1 MSEPNI
7 TWEQLEPGVDRPAG
21 TRHTFVVK
29 RQLITVIEVDD
40 LSFHFNSA
48 VMLPVAQIVDPGV
61 SKTKPVFGL
70 ATIKAALEQA
80 AGAGGFVLVAGHTDS
95 VGSEAVNVVVSQH
108 RADNVLAYLK
118 GDKAAWVKSAE
129 HHVVQDLQAILS
141 WIARTF
147 AIDCGP
153 GGVDGKWGPNS
164 RAALNR
170 FRKAF
175 NADHGGKLA
184 TSGPVSKKDWEAF
197 YDMYE
202 LGLARECEAPVD
214 ALAGKRG
221 AVQYL
226 DPAEL
231 ACGEAWPIEAKHKDN
246 VRSASNRRVEILFF
260 EDSDVP
266 DFQSEV
272 PPGRSIYRGE
282 LRFHRVYIKLEG
294 ELQPFKV
301 RLTLDNQPL
310 GDAAYQ
316 LLVDGHTLI
325 AKTNGDGVVEQQ
337 IPKGASSA
345 RIELKEH
352 GLSFRLRLTQ
362 GLADADTLIGVQRR
376 LQNLSYYDGELH
388 GELDEPTVA
397 SLRMFQREQSLE
409 VTGEPDGPTKGKLT
423 ELFGS

>member
-7 TWEQLEPGVDRPAG
+7 TWEELEPGVDRPAG

-29 RQLITVIEVDD
+29 RQLVTVIEVDD

-70 ATIKAALEQA
+70 ATIKAALQQA
-80 AGAGGFVLVAGHTDS
+80 EGAGGFVLVAGHTDS

-118 GDKAAWVKSAE
+118 GDKTGWVKSAE
-129 HHVVQDLQAILS
+129 HHVVQDLQAILT

-147 AIDCGP
+147 AIDCDP

-170 FRKAF
+170 FRVRF

-202 LGLARECEAPVD
+202 LGLAREMKVEVA

-221 AVQYL
+221 AVQFL
-226 DPAEL
+226 DPPEL
-231 ACGEAWPIEAKHKDN
+231 ACGEAWPIEAKHRDN

-272 PPGRSIYRGE
+272 PPGRSIYLNE
-282 LRFHRVYIKLEG
+282 LRFHRVYIKIEG
-294 ELQPFKV
+294 ELQPFKLT
-301 RLTLDNQPL
+301 LTLDGEALAN
-310 GDAAYQ
+310 AAFT

-325 AKTNGDGVVEQQ
+325 GTTDGSGLLEQE
-337 IPKGASSA
+337 IPKAASSA

-352 GLSFRLRLTQ
+352 GLAFRLRLTT
-362 GLADADTLIGVQRR
+362 GLQDAEELTGVQRR
-376 LQNLSYYDGELH
+376 LQNLAYYGGPLH
-388 GELDEPTVA
+388 GELDEATVA
-397 SLRMFQREQSLE
+397 SLKTFQREHDLQ
-409 VTGEPDGPTKGKLT
+409 VTGEPDGPTKGKLG
-423 ELFGS
+423 ERFGS